1 VAEFSSTCQR
11 PVVFLDRDGTL
22 NVEKGYINH
31 VNDLVLIEGAAR
43 AVAKLNQA
51 GIAAILTT
59 NQSGAARRFYPLS
72 HIDALHARLIALLKE
87 EGAHLDAL
95 YVCTHLPEGT
105 EPALAIHCHCRKP
118 SPGMVELAFKEHL
131 DLDRHQAFVVG
142 DKTADLGLANNAGI
156 KSILVETGYGRSLI
170 DAGEDKNF
178 KVDCRAK
185 SIVEAVDWILETT
198 RKANARTQ

>member
-1 VAEFSSTCQR
+1 MAEFSSTCQR

-22 NVEKGYINH
+22 NVEKGYIAN
-31 VNDLVLIEGAAR
+31 VDDLVLIEGAGQ

-72 HIDALHARLIALLKE
+72 HIAALHARLISLLNE

-95 YVCTHLPEGT
+95 YVCPHLPSGT
-105 EPALAIHCHCRKP
+105 EPALAIACECRKP
-118 SPGMVELAFKEHL
+118 LPGMVESAFKEHP
-131 DLDRHQAFVVG
+131 DLDRHFAFVVG

-156 KSILVETGYGRSLI
+156 KSILVETGYGRALI

-178 KVDCRAK
+178 KVDCQAK

-198 RKANARTQ
+198 RKANARAQ